1 MANPDSPTVAPSP
14 APTPAFAEQAALPGA
29 PVHSAGRRDGKGV
42 ASSADEAAYPS
53 RVYAWYV
60 VSLLTLAYAI
70 SLLDRWILSLLVGP
84 VKAHFGVSDTQMGLL
99 MGFWFAVFYV
109 TMGLPFGWL
118 ADRFNRR
125 TLVGAAMLFWCSMTA
140 FCGLAKS
147 FGQLSAARL
156 GIGLGE
162 AALTPAA
169 NSIIADYFPRDR
181 QNSAITF
188 FNMGISTGMG
198 IAYLAG
204 GLIVGWMATQPP
216 LVLPVFGRLET
227 WQVVFL
233 AAGAPGLVV
242 AGLILLTIREPL
254 RRGRLARSAS
264 EASLASCMAFM
275 KARRGAY
282 LPLFVGMAASPL
294 AGYAW
299 QWLPTLFDRV
309 WGWKASQFSFAYG
322 CVLLVCGPLGAIS
335 GGVLATRL
343 YRAGHKDA
351 PFLAAMAAMIATTL
365 ISAALPYAPSPEWAV
380 ALLVPA
386 SVTGAMGA
394 ASGAAAAVFMTPG
407 EFRAQVSSIYVL
419 TINGIGLLVGPTAVG
434 WLNDHV
440 FTAPDGV
447 RASMALVVLVAAG
460 ALTIYLASGRRAYRE
475 AVEDLEARAAAAAP
489 RPSPSQASR

>member
-1 MANPDSPTVAPSP
+1 MATASDSP
-14 APTPAFAEQAALPGA
+14 AERSARSTA
-29 PVHSAGRRDGKGV
+29 PVV
-42 ASSADEAAYPS
+42 ASSAGAGAGAGDEAAYPS
-53 RVYAWYV
+53 RAYAWYV

-125 TLVGAAMLFWCSMTA
+125 ALVGAAMVFWCSMTA
-140 FCGLAKS
+140 FCGLAKT

-169 NSIIADYFPRDR
+169 NSIIADYFPRER

-198 IAYLAG
+198 IAYLVG

-216 LVLPVFGRLET
+216 LVLPVFGQLET

-264 EASLASCMAFM
+264 EASPASCFAFM

-335 GGVLATRL
+335 GGMLATRL

-351 PFLAAMAAMIATTL
+351 PFLAAMAGMITTTL
-365 ISAALPYAPSPEWAV
+365 ISAVLPYAPSPEWAV

-386 SVTGAMGA
+386 SLTGAMGA

-447 RASMALVVLVAAG
+447 RASMAIVVLVAAG

-475 AVEDLEARAAAAAP
+475 AVEDLEARAAAAASCP
-489 RPSPSQASR
+489 

>member
-1 MANPDSPTVAPSP
+1 ML
-14 APTPAFAEQAALPGA
+14 ELKEGRGPGL
-29 PVHSAGRRDGKGV
+29 
-42 ASSADEAAYPS
+42 AAYPS
-53 RVYAWYV
+53 RAYAWYV
-60 VSLLTLAYAI
+60 VGLLTFAYAI

-125 TLVGAAMLFWCSMTA
+125 TIVGAAMLFWCSMTA

-169 NSIIADYFPRDR
+169 NSIIADYFPRER

-188 FNMGISTGMG
+188 FNMGISMGMG
-198 IAYLAG
+198 FAYLVG
-204 GLIVGWMATQPP
+204 GLIVTWMATQPP
-216 LVLPVFGRLET
+216 LALPVFGELQT

-233 AAGAPGLVV
+233 AAGAPGLFV

-264 EASLASCMAFM
+264 EASLSHCMAFM

-309 WGWKASQFSFAYG
+309 WGWKAGQFSFAYG
-322 CVLLVCGPLGAIS
+322 VVLLVCGPLGAIS
-335 GGVLATRL
+335 GGVIATRL

-351 PFLAAMAAMIATTL
+351 PYLAAVFAMVTATL
-365 ISAALPYAPSPEWAV
+365 LSALLPYAPSPEWAV

-386 SVTGAMGA
+386 SWAGAMGA

-407 EFRAQVSSIYVL
+407 EFRAQVSSVYVL

-447 RASMALVVLVAAG
+447 RASLALVVLVAAG
-460 ALTIYLASGRRAYRE
+460 ALTLYLATGRRAYRE
-475 AVEDLEARAAAAAP
+475 AVEDLEARAALAGVGASGRPAA
-489 RPSPSQASR
+489 